1 MTKDELRAVIL
12 EEIAAIAPESAG
24 MPIGV
29 DDDLREVL
37 DLDSMDFFNLVVG
50 LSARL
55 GMEISEA
62 DVGKLTTLRGG
73 TDFLDSILAQG
84 RG

>member
-1 MTKDELRAVIL
+1 MTKDGLRAVIL

-24 MPIGV
+24 MPIGD

-37 DLDSMDFFNLVVG
+37 DLDSMDIFNLVVA
-50 LSARL
+50 LSTRL
-55 GMEISEA
+55 GVEISEA

-73 TDFLDSILAQG
+73 TDFLGTLVQ
-84 RG
+84 

>member
-12 EEIAAIAPESAG
+12 EEIAAIAPEGAG
-24 MPIGV
+24 MPIGD

-37 DLDSMDFFNLVVG
+37 DLDSMDIFNLVVAV
-50 LSARL
+50 STRL
-55 GMEISEA
+55 GVEISEA

-73 TDFLDSILAQG
+73 TDFLGLLVE
-84 RG
+84 